1 MHWRSFASVFTWHA
15 IFVAP
20 HWINPALATEHREGE
35 LALELLRMLSPKTQ
49 TNLKNAESYF
59 KEHLAVGDYYTEA
72 NRVTGE
78 WIGLGAN
85 ALGLSGMVL
94 QADFLKLCENV
105 HPQTGERLTQRT
117 KIARHSED
125 GSDAANRRVFFDF
138 TFSPPKSVSIVAL
151 VAGDERI
158 TTAHRQAVRVA
169 VKELER
175 FAATRVRK
183 SLSNADR
190 TTGNIAAALFEH
202 ETSRA
207 LDPHLHTH
215 CIVFNATHDATEN
228 RWKAIQNY
236 QMLAAQKYVENVYYH
251 ELAWELRAYGY
262 GVENNA
268 RGDFRVAEVPSE
280 LCARFSKRHA
290 QIDEQTREFLAQ
302 HPEKASA
309 DVQSIREHLAHK
321 ERSRK
326 QQEVSGLQLRARWQ
340 SELQPGEQPVMK
352 TADPVETTPASDAA
366 GAVDWAED
374 HLFDRRSLVQ
384 EHELWRYALEF
395 ARGHSVT
402 IDDIKGETASRPYI
416 RGELGKL
423 TRQDVL
429 AREWEIVQLAKQGA
443 YAHSSLAHHEEREDG
458 DLAEDQKVALRRILS
473 SRDLITLFRG
483 GAGTGKSYV
492 LRRVQEALH
501 REGRDTHVL
510 APQRQQVIDL
520 SKDGLRSVQ
529 TVTEFLAQSSVPAGA
544 VVIVDEAGQIGARQL
559 SALLKLV
566 TSRGGRVVLSG
577 DTRQHGPVEASDAL
591 RAIERYSGVSAA
603 ELNEIRRQDPKRAYD
618 EEERRRICEYRAAVK
633 EAAEGAPEAS
643 FDRLEHTGAIIEAP
657 SERLREEL
665 ALAYVELAT
674 QNKPAIVVSQTWSE
688 IDALN
693 DKIRGSLRDRGLL
706 GDAEQ
711 TIDSLRQI
719 DLTDAQKVDQ
729 RYYPADHIVVFNRT
743 AGKCRRGDIGRVRGI
758 TKRGVIVDTGHSL
771 HVLKPP
777 QLDVINVCRPVQ
789 LAVSSGDRLQLKAN
803 GLSCDGAKLAN
814 GEIVSVSKVKRTG
827 EIALQDGRTLPASYR
842 QFVRGYAV
850 TSYGSQGKTVDHVL
864 LADSTSR
871 AATNAQQWY
880 VSISRGR
887 KSVRIF
893 TPDKAQLR
901 RNITR
906 TGSRP
911 LALELERTRQE
922 RLAIQRGDLRRLRG
936 RALAKALCLM
946 AGRKLHI
953 GRKQQEAITV

>member
-1 MHWRSFASVFTWHA
+1 M
-15 IFVAP
+15 
-20 HWINPALATEHREGE
+20 EHRERG

-78 WIGLGAN
+78 WIGSGAE
-85 ALGLSGMVL
+85 ALGLSGVVL
-94 QADFLKLCENV
+94 EPEFLKLCENL

-117 KIARHSED
+117 KVSRHSED

-138 TFSPPKSVSIVAL
+138 TFSPPKSVSIAAL
-151 VAGDERI
+151 VGRDERI
-158 TTAHRQAVRVA
+158 TTAHRQAVKVA
-169 VKELER
+169 MKELER

-215 CIVFNATHDATEN
+215 CIVFNATHDAKEN
-228 RWKAIQNY
+228 RWKALQNF

-251 ELAWELRAYGY
+251 ELARELRACGY
-262 GVENNA
+262 TVENNA

-290 QIDEQTREFLAQ
+290 QIDDQTREFLAQ
-302 HPEKASA
+302 HPEKSTA
-309 DVQSIREHLAHK
+309 DVQSIRERLAHK

-326 QQEVSGLQLRARWQ
+326 QQDISAVQLRARWQ

-352 TADPVETTPASDAA
+352 TANQVETTPVSDAA

-395 ARGHSVT
+395 ARGNRVM
-402 IDDIKGETASRPYI
+402 IDDIKRETASRPYI
-416 RGELGKL
+416 RGESGKL
-423 TRQDVL
+423 TRRDVL

-443 YAHSSLAHHEEREDG
+443 YAHEPLVSNGRRED
-458 DLAEDQKVALRRILS
+458 DDVKDDQKVALRRILS

-492 LRRVQEALH
+492 LRKVQEALH
-501 REGRDTHVL
+501 RDGQDTKVL

-520 SKDGLRSVQ
+520 AKDGLQSAQ
-529 TVTEFLAQSSVPAGA
+529 TVSEFLAQNSVSTGA
-544 VVIVDEAGQIGARQL
+544 VVIIDEAGQIGARQL

-566 TSRGGRVVLSG
+566 TSRGGRVILSG

-591 RAIERYSGVSAA
+591 RAVERYSGLSAA
-603 ELNEIRRQDPKRAYD
+603 ELNMIRRQDPKHGRD
-618 EEERRRICEYRAAVK
+618 EEERRGIREYRAAVK
-633 EAAEGAPEAS
+633 EASDGAPEAS
-643 FDRLEHTGAIIEAP
+643 FDRLEQAGAIIEAP

-665 ALAYVELAT
+665 ARTYVELAT
-674 QNKPAIVVSQTWSE
+674 RKQPAIVVSQTWSE
-688 IDALN
+688 IDELN
-693 DKIRGSLRDRGLL
+693 EKIRTALRHSGLL
-706 GDAEQ
+706 GDAEHA
-711 TIDSLRQI
+711 IDSLRQV
-719 DLTDAQKVDQ
+719 DLTDAQKADQ

-743 AGKCRRGDIGRVRGI
+743 AGKCRRGDVGRVRGI

-777 QLDVINVCRPVQ
+777 QLDVINVCRRVQ
-789 LAVSSGDRLQLKAN
+789 LALSSGDRLQLKAN
-803 GLSCDGAKLAN
+803 ALSCEGAKLAN
-814 GEIVSVSKVKRTG
+814 GEIVSLAKIKRTG
-827 EIALQDGRTLPASYR
+827 EIALTDGRTLPASYR

-864 LADSTSR
+864 LADSASR
-871 AATNAQQWY
+871 PATNAQQWY

-893 TPDKAQLR
+893 TPSKAQLR
-901 RNITR
+901 RNITQA
-906 TGSRP
+906 GSRP
-911 LALELERTRQE
+911 LALEMERIKRE
-922 RLAIQRGDLRRLRG
+922 RIAVRTGNLRILRG

-946 AGRKLHI
+946 AARKLRI
-953 GRKQQEAITV
+953 GRKHRETITI